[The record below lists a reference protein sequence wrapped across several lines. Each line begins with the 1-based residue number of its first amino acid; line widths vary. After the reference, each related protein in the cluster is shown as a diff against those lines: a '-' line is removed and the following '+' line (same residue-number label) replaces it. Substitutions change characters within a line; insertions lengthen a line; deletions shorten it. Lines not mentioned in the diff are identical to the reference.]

1 METAEFLPLT
11 ACWLTIAL
19 KFSFPGWRFIPKPRP
34 RRTSAS
40 FGLSVNLSWAPLEAA
55 GCWDASCIVVGC
67 ACFLCCWGCDCVV
80 SFCHLLCKKSLF
92 ACVKKRKRL

>member
-34 RRTSAS
+34 RRTSVS
-40 FGLSVNLSWAPLEAA
+40 FGPSVNLSRAPLDMEAD
-55 GCWDASCIVVGC
+55 GCWDASCMLDALLSYVVG
-67 ACFLCCWGCDCVV
+67 AIVLFLFVIWEYNRVEWFG
-80 SFCHLLCKKSLF
+80 KKHS
-92 ACVKKRKRL
+92 